1 LNRKKKGVLFVIAL
15 ILSCQQVLFAQNQA
29 YNPYTGQT
37 EDVYRSPM
45 RAILN
50 QFSAAFT
57 MGYGRTKYSHTL
69 EGFYFYQD
77 ATQQLLVNN
86 NLGNLP
92 EEFSGYCNWFNQSL
106 LSNPVNN
113 PLLAGRSFVVDTDT
127 TSLGFISR
135 GRSIPLQLS
144 LHYNAMG
151 KFRIGGGI
159 MWEGQ
164 TFKPFEPTKYG
175 NVIRDFDPGF
185 KKTSYFRYFL
195 VLGYKFYDF
204 WDYSLAAEINL
215 GKASYGKQF
224 STIPSSLYTSF
235 GLSIE
240 KNLSEYFRIIVKP
253 TYDFKKYTLNLDE
266 QGTSISHNNA
276 TFLVHFGISVTFPE
290 IPRSPIAGD
299 KVNVKHVIMH
309 PQTGKRVEVRGL
321 PIWKHSDPKVGQN
334 HRKLWRYR
342 AGNRK
347 KANPY

>member
-1 LNRKKKGVLFVIAL
+1 MQRIIITGVFVFIAL
-15 ILSCQQVLFAQNQA
+15 VVVLPMQLLGQNQA

-37 EDVYRSPM
+37 EDVYRSPL

-50 QFSAAFT
+50 QFSASFT
-57 MGYGRTKYSHTL
+57 TGYGRTKYSHNL
-69 EGFYFYQD
+69 NGFYFYQD
-77 ATQQLLVNN
+77 SLQQLLVNN
-86 NLGNLP
+86 NAGTLP
-92 EEFSGYCNWFNQSL
+92 AQLSGYNNWFNEAV
-106 LSNPVNN
+106 LSDTAISIP
-113 PLLAGRSFVVDTDT
+113 GSFVADTDT
-127 TSLGFISR
+127 ASIGFISR

-144 LHYNAMG
+144 LHYNLMG

-159 MWEGQ
+159 MWERQ

-175 NVIRDFDPGF
+175 DVIRDFDPGF

-195 VLGYKFYDF
+195 LLGYKFYDF
-204 WDYSLAAEINL
+204 WDYSFAAEINL

-240 KNLSEYFRIIVKP
+240 KNLSEYFRIIIKP
-253 TYDFKKYTLNLDE
+253 TYDFKSYKLNLDE
-266 QGTSISHNNA
+266 QGTSIKHNNA
-276 TFLVHFGISVTFPE
+276 TFFVQFGISLTFPE
-290 IPRSPIAGD
+290 IPRSPIVGD

-334 HRKLWRYR
+334 DRKLWRYR
-342 AGNRK
+342 SGNRK
-347 KANPY
+347 KKNPY